1 MLERVVGEAV
11 RVAPTAVIGR
21 EYSDGFDLPEA
32 EFVPD
37 DEPGLGPIGGLRTA
51 LAHFGGPV
59 LAVGCDMPLVDS
71 DAFEWL
77 VEMFENESPPGGLV
91 AENEEGLQPL
101 FAVYRPEVEEVT
113 RRMIER
119 GERSLHRLVER
130 SSVIV
135 RETPDAVGRKLVNVN
150 TPEEYDELTR

>member
-21 EYSDGFDLPEA
+21 EHAGGFDLTEA
-32 EFVPD
+32 EFIPD

-51 LAHFGGPV
+51 LAHFEGPV
-59 LAVGCDMPLVDS
+59 VAVGCDMPLVDV

-77 VEMFENESPPGGLV
+77 IEAFESDTSPGGLV

-101 FAVYRPEVEEVT
+101 FAVYRPEVEEVA

-130 SSVIV
+130 SSVAV
-135 RETPDAVGRKLVNVN
+135 REAPDAVGRKLVNVN
-150 TPEEYDELTR
+150 TPEEYRELIR